1 MRDEILKEV
10 CILNKVYGI
19 CMGYLYKTK
28 QKKTVL
34 ATSNTVAVFS
44 DRKKKTVCISKGY
57 FVMKE

>member
-10 CILNKVYGI
+10 CILNKVYGT
-19 CMGYLYKTK
+19 CMGYLYK
-28 QKKTVL
+28 KKTVL